1 MTNRGE
7 YEGIDL
13 DKLVQGRYE
22 ADRTPSETTYAG
34 RVPDFGFNILNREG
48 LLYEPIVDRAYL
60 DSGGQKPNWPD
71 DADFAVCLT
80 HDVDKVS
87 VHSVRQELRKTNS
100 RLQHTE
106 STIQQIKRLV
116 KGGRRVLNKR
126 MISRDPVHCYERWL
140 AVEEKVDAK
149 STFFF
154 MPEYTNKPHET
165 DPVYRYSD
173 TVVFDGEEYT
183 IAEMIREIDARGWE
197 IGLHP
202 TWNAY
207 DDVDEL
213 KFQKG
218 QLEDIVGHE
227 IVSVRQHYL
236 HYDITKTPRAHAEAG
251 FQYDSTLGF
260 NDNVGFRF
268 GTSYPWNLYDID
280 TEKDLP
286 ILEIPLIAQDG
297 AMLSE
302 TKGLRID
309 EDTATEYVIKL
320 AEKIQEVGGV
330 LTLLWHPSY
339 IRKESWWNTYSTIL
353 DYLGKQNAWFG
364 TMKEIGEKWRNQ

>member
-1 MTNRGE
+1 
-7 YEGIDL
+7 
-13 DKLVQGRYE
+13 
-22 ADRTPSETTYAG
+22 
-34 RVPDFGFNILNREG
+34 
-48 LLYEPIVDRAYL
+48 
-60 DSGGQKPNWPD
+60 
-71 DADFAVCLT
+71 
-80 HDVDKVS
+80 
-87 VHSVRQELRKTNS
+87 
-100 RLQHTE
+100 
-106 STIQQIKRLV
+106 
-116 KGGRRVLNKR
+116 
-126 MISRDPVHCYERWL
+126 
-140 AVEEKVDAK
+140 
-149 STFFF
+149 